1 MVWTRGSFV
10 YSNIERSEED
20 EDEEFDN
27 EVQQDM
33 GTGTYMS
40 CLMRVRKRAKWWW
53 FLGRR
58 GPKSQKWPEIE
69 EIIR

>member
-1 MVWTRGSFV
+1 MVWALGSFV
-10 YSNIERSEED
+10 YSNIERSKED

-33 GTGTYMS
+33 STTVFMS
-40 CLMRVRKRAKWWW
+40 CVMSVRTSAKWWCC
-53 FLGRR
+53 L

-69 EIIR
+69 EINR

>member
-10 YSNIERSEED
+10 YSQIERSEED

-33 GTGTYMS
+33 DTTACMS
-40 CLMRVRKRAKWWW
+40 CVMSLRKSAKWWW
-53 FLGRR
+53 C
-58 GPKSQKWPEIE
+58 
-69 EIIR
+69 